1 VATAYL
7 GRSDSDFWDMTP
19 RVLITMVD
27 EWNKIERQKAKIQGI
42 CYAALMNGKDPDE
55 FLGGKEQKKVTEKQQ
70 KKNAALF
77 F

>member
-1 VATAYL
+1 
-7 GRSDSDFWDMTP
+7 
-19 RVLITMVD
+19 MVD